1 MIKRGTHPNAIAGG
15 RLHFF
20 RKILQYGTRHRSAVL
35 ILRLKG
41 LAIGG
46 KDGEDL
52 IQVIIIFEAFVKALF
67 ESHTGKQQNAHRQ
80 PQRQREDFDNVG
92 TMPPQ

>member
-1 MIKRGTHPNAIAGG
+1 MAPPPV
-15 RLHFF
+15 
-20 RKILQYGTRHRSAVL
+20 RSSFPAAQ
-35 ILRLKG
+35 RFT
-41 LAIGG
+41 IGG

-67 ESHTGKQQNAHRQ
+67 ESHAGKQQDAHRQ

-92 TMPPQ
+92 TMPRNKVRIT